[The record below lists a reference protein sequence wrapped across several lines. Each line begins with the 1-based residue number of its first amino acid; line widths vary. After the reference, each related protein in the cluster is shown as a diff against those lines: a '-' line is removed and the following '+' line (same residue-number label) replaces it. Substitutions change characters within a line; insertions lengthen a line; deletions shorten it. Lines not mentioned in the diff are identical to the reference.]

1 MRFNDNM
8 GTARGGFM
16 ESNQIVYRIV
26 PSPIGEFVAGST
38 TRGCCLFEF
47 NDRGGVPKIMKRI
60 EKRRRLTMVEGSSRF
75 IDQMVSE
82 VGEYFEGKRKEF
94 TLPLDLHGTPFELS
108 VWNELLKIPYGD
120 TRSYG
125 ELADILGKPGAAR
138 AVGRANGANYLPII
152 VPCHR
157 VIQED
162 GQLRGYGG
170 GLWRKRFLLDL
181 ELKNT
186 ELKLVG

>member
-1 MRFNDNM
+1 
-8 GTARGGFM
+8 M
-16 ESNQIVYRIV
+16 ESNQIVYKIV
-26 PSPIGEFVAGST
+26 SSPIGEFVAGST

-47 NDRGGVPKIMKRI
+47 NDRGGVRKIMNRI
-60 EKRRRLTMVEGSSRF
+60 EKRHRLEMVEGSSRF

-82 VGEYFEGKRKEF
+82 VREYFEGKRKEF
-94 TLPLDLHGTPFELS
+94 SLPLDLHGTPFELS
-108 VWNELLKIPYGD
+108 VWNELLKIPYGE
-120 TRSYG
+120 TRAYG
-125 ELADILGKPGAAR
+125 ELAVILGKPGAAR

-170 GLWRKRFLLDL
+170 GLWRKRYLLDL
-181 ELKNT
+181 ELKNS

>member
-1 MRFNDNM
+1 
-8 GTARGGFM
+8 M
-16 ESNQIVYRIV
+16 ESSHIVYKIV
-26 PSPIGEFVAGST
+26 PSPIGDFVAGST
-38 TRGCCLFEF
+38 AEGCCLFEF
-47 NDRGGVPKIMKRI
+47 NDRGGLPRIIKRI
-60 EKRRRLTMVEGSSRF
+60 EKRHRVTVEEGSSRF

-82 VGEYFEGKRKEF
+82 VGEYFDGRRKEF
-94 TLPLDLHGTPFELS
+94 TLPLDLHGTPFEIS
-108 VWNELLKIPYGD
+108 VWSELLKIPYGE

-125 ELADILGKPGAAR
+125 ELAVILGKPGAAR

-170 GLWRKRFLLDL
+170 GLWRKKFLLEL
-181 ELKNT
+181 EVKHSVLT
-186 ELKLVG
+186 LVG